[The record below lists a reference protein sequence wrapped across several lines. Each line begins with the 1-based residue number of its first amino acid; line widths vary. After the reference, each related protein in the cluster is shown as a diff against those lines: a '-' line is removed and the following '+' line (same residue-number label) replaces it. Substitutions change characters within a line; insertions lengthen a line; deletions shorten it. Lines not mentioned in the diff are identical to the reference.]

1 MMPSGGGY
9 LVPRSEPT
17 WPSAAGLAKG
27 LPPPKKGLP
36 RSEVVKRAPVA
47 VKQEYD
53 HSAED
58 ALEHEAT
65 EILCSNCGPVFYVD
79 INRTTGQSLGIEVE
93 HYTPRVLIV
102 MTVNGGLIQDWNTAN
117 PEATVEEQ
125 DLIVGAN
132 DVEGDVEKIL
142 NECRQ
147 LQPIKLAVRRPLM
160 KIRKL
165 KTLETEFKISLD
177 KQEGSKLGIDVNHE
191 DGKELFIESIDEG
204 LVKTWNDEHP
214 DTQVHIED
222 RIIEVN
228 GVKGDVKRLLE
239 ACMKNEMLEMT
250 LIRSELQEE

>member
-1 MMPSGGGY
+1 
-9 LVPRSEPT
+9 
-17 WPSAAGLAKG
+17 
-27 LPPPKKGLP
+27 
-36 RSEVVKRAPVA
+36 
-47 VKQEYD
+47 
-53 HSAED
+53 
-58 ALEHEAT
+58 
-65 EILCSNCGPVFYVD
+65 
-79 INRTTGQSLGIEVE
+79 
-93 HYTPRVLIV
+93 
-102 MTVNGGLIQDWNTAN
+102 
-117 PEATVEEQ
+117 
-125 DLIVGAN
+125 
-132 DVEGDVEKIL
+132 
-142 NECRQ
+142 
-147 LQPIKLAVRRPLM
+147 M

-214 DTQVHIED
+214 ETQVHIED